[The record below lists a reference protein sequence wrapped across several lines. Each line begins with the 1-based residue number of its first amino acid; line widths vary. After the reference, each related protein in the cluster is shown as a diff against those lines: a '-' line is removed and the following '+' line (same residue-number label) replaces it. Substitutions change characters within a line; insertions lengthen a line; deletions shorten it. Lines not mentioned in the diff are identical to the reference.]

1 MTTHRSWFPFILVGL
16 SAALLAVILVAY
28 TPNDSRVDSSAPV
41 VVAPTGEEY
50 EVAVQMIVS
59 NSSLSSD
66 SEADKVA
73 YDALLALRVPAEYKD
88 VHVQLVL
95 AFGQMVAGEDVA
107 GRARLSDIQKVYPWV
122 SLMPVQE

>member
-28 TPNDSRVDSSAPV
+28 RPNDARVDNDTLV
-41 VVAPTGEEY
+41 VVAPTSAEY
-50 EVAVQMIVS
+50 EAAVQTIVS
-59 NSSLSSD
+59 NYLTLSSSD
-66 SEADKVA
+66 ADKVA
-73 YDALLALRVPAEYKD
+73 YDALLALRVPAKYKD

-107 GRARLSDIQKVYPWV
+107 GKARLDDVMQVYLWV
-122 SLMPVQE
+122 SPVFN

>member
-28 TPNDSRVDSSAPV
+28 RPNDELSVSDEPA

-50 EVAVQMIVS
+50 KSAAQQIVS
-59 NSSLSSD
+59 DYLASSD
-66 SEADKVA
+66 SEADKIA

-95 AFGQMVAGEDVA
+95 AFGQMAAGEDVA
-107 GRARLSDIQKVYPWV
+107 GKARLDDVMQVYPWT
-122 SLMPVQE
+122 SPVFN